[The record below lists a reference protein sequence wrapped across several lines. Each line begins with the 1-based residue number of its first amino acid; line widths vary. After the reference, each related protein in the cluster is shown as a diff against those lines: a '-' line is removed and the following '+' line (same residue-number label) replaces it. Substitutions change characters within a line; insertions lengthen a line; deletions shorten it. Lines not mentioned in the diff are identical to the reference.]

1 MGQNLTCAVYLT
13 LLRFTLKG
21 IPQIHDTSRV
31 SKRAFVRSRMCP
43 ASTESILAVEC
54 Y

>member
-1 MGQNLTCAVYLT
+1 MGQELTCAVYLT
-13 LLRFTLKG
+13 LLKVTLEG

-31 SKRAFVRSRMCP
+31 SEPAFVRSRMCS
-43 ASTESILAVEC
+43 ANMESIHAVEC